1 MPLPFSAACLRALQR
16 GQELNAIARS
26 SRRNQRIDMIKQ
38 RSMGRTGLKLSEL
51 CLGTLNFGWKTDETS
66 AFAILDAYHAAGGNF
81 IQATS
86 RSPEVM
92 LPSAA
97 SSVSEDI
104 VGRWWKTRG
113 IPRQDL
119 FLTTRIHVRQPAQGQ
134 GNFTKVVRQAVQD
147 SMRRLQT
154 HYIDIVIFEWN
165 DGLVPIRATLEA
177 FDQVVRSGSAR
188 FLGTANFPV
197 WRVVDALGRAYLRNH
212 CRMEAIQ
219 TDYSLMTRARFE
231 PEAMA
236 LCQEQR
242 LGFFASSPLAGG
254 FLARRNGMGD
264 PFRIIRRDWLTQR
277 FGNAYGDA
285 ALAAV
290 GDVAARHEA
299 SSAQV
304 ALAWVLQNPVVT
316 SAIVGVNSVAQLNEL
331 LHAPKIEFTES
342 DLEQLGEATAAEEV
356 RVAAEFTHHRP
367 TPGELILN

>member
-1 MPLPFSAACLRALQR
+1 
-16 GQELNAIARS
+16 
-26 SRRNQRIDMIKQ
+26 MIKQ
-38 RSMGRTGLKLSEL
+38 RIMGRTGLKLSEL
-51 CLGTLNFGWKTDETS
+51 CLGTLNFGWNTDDKS

-86 RSPEVM
+86 RSPELM
-92 LPSAA
+92 LPSA
-97 SSVSEDI
+97 SSSMSEEI

-113 IPRQDL
+113 IPRHDL
-119 FLTTRIHVRQPAQGQ
+119 FLSTRIYVRQPAEGE
-134 GNFTKVVRQAVQD
+134 GNFTRLVRQAVQD

-154 HYIDIVIFEWN
+154 HYLDMVIFEWN
-165 DGLVPIRATLEA
+165 GGLVPIRYTLEA

-188 FLGTANFPV
+188 FLGAANFPV
-197 WRVVDALGRAYLRNH
+197 WRVVDVLGRAFLRNH
-212 CRMEAIQ
+212 SRMEAVQ
-219 TDYSLMTRARFE
+219 ADYSLMTRARFE

-254 FLARRNGMGD
+254 FLARRNGIGD
-264 PFRIIRRDWLTQR
+264 LLSIGRRDWLAQR

-290 GDVAARHEA
+290 SDVAARHEA

-304 ALAWVLQNPVVT
+304 ALAWVLQNRVVT

-331 LHAPKIEFTES
+331 VHATRLELTEF
-342 DLEQLGEATAAEEV
+342 DLEQLDAATAAEEV
-356 RVAAEFTHHRP
+356 RLAPEITGHRP
-367 TPGELILN
+367 SPGEFILN

>member
-1 MPLPFSAACLRALQR
+1 
-16 GQELNAIARS
+16 
-26 SRRNQRIDMIKQ
+26 MIKQ
-38 RSMGRTGLKLSEL
+38 RTLGRTGLNLSEL

-66 AFAILDAYHAAGGNF
+66 AFAILDAYRAAGGNF

-86 RSPEVM
+86 RSPELV
-92 LPSAA
+92 LPSASTSA
-97 SSVSEDI
+97 SEEI

-119 FLTTRIHVRQPAQGQ
+119 FLTTRIHVRQPAEGE

-147 SMRRLQT
+147 SMRRLKT
-154 HYIDIVIFEWN
+154 HYLDMVIFEWN
-165 DGLVPIRATLEA
+165 DGLVPIRTTLEA

-188 FLGTANFPV
+188 FIGAANFPV
-197 WRVVDALGRAYLRNH
+197 WRVVDSLGRSYLRNH

-236 LCQEQR
+236 MCQEQR

-254 FLARRNGMGD
+254 FLARRNGIGD
-264 PFRIIRRDWLTQR
+264 LFSVGRRDWLTQR

-304 ALAWVLQNPVVT
+304 SLAWVLENPAVT
-316 SAIVGVNSVAQLNEL
+316 SAIIGVNSATQLNEL
-331 LHAPKIEFTES
+331 LHAPRLELTEG
-342 DLEQLGEATAAEEV
+342 DREQLDAATAAEEV
-356 RVAAEFTHHRP
+356 RVAPELINHRLA
-367 TPGELILN
+367 PGELVLN